1 MKFWMK
7 AVISLVLLAV
17 LIWKSN
23 LNALV
28 GVMAETDLKIY
39 VAAFLLFLF
48 QQVVVV
54 YCWQLLLRAQEN
66 RVPFVRT
73 LEVHF
78 VGSFFGTFLPSSI
91 TMDIVRAYRL
101 SRHLRRG
108 VDAASSMFVTRV
120 VGFWVNFVLASMVA
134 IPVGQTTGN
143 PHLAWTL
150 VAITLG
156 FVAAV
161 WMALNRW
168 SMQLLRRIL
177 QRLNFAKIADKLEH
191 IREAIFQFGAAKQVI
206 FKLLAFSLFFQIVG
220 IVVIFLVGRAV
231 GIDLS
236 IGYYFIY
243 IPLITALAVLPI
255 SVLGIGIREGAFVFF
270 FTHAGVPQAQ
280 ALSLSLLLFSQSL
293 LMAMIGGIWYLFDK
307 SKLQTVGIKVE
318 QEVLPT
324 TELNLK

>member
-1 MKFWMK
+1 MKFWLK
-7 AVISLVLLAV
+7 AAISVALLAV

-28 GVMAETDLKIY
+28 GVMAETDLRIY
-39 VAAFLLFLF
+39 IAAFLLFLF
-48 QQVVVV
+48 QQFVVA

-66 RVPFVRT
+66 RVPFFRT

-120 VGFWVNFVLASMVA
+120 VGFWVNFVLASIVA
-134 IPVGQTTGN
+134 VPIGQATHN

-156 FVAAV
+156 FVAAI

-177 QRLNFAKIADKLEH
+177 QRLKLAKIADKLQH
-191 IREAIFQFGAAKQVI
+191 TRDAILQFSFAKQAI

-231 GIDLS
+231 NINLGI
-236 IGYYFIY
+236 GHYFIY

-270 FTHAGVPQAQ
+270 FAQAGVPQAQ
-280 ALSLSLLLFSQSL
+280 ALSLSLLLFLQSL
-293 LMAMIGGIWYLFDK
+293 LMALIGGVWYMFDK
-307 SKLQTVGIKVE
+307 AKIRT
-318 QEVLPT
+318 EVVHVNR
-324 TELNLK
+324 EMVSQAE